1 MSADELKKE
10 FRKKFSGLRKA
21 LSPVEHLVLDGAIA
35 ARLVNADWFVNADVI
50 AGYAADCNEVNI
62 NGVLKIALQQGKKVA
77 LPRYIEEEKVYHL
90 LLVQDMERDLERG
103 KYDLPEPRKDLEK
116 AVFTERSIALVPALA
131 FDDTGMR
138 LGRGGGFYDRMLEN
152 FPGKKIGVFY
162 QCQHS
167 ADALPYAEHDIKLD
181 LAVTEEKVYKF

>member
-35 ARLVNADWFVNADVI
+35 AGLINADWFVNADVI

-62 NGVLKIALQQGKKVA
+62 NGVLNIALKQGKKVA
-77 LPRYIEEEKVYHL
+77 LPRYIEQEKVYHL

-138 LGRGGGFYDRMLEN
+138 LGRGGGFYDRMLCAVAK
-152 FPGKKIGVFY
+152 PPVGVVYSCQIGEG
-162 QCQHS
+162 
-167 ADALPYAEHDIKLD
+167 LPYCSHDVDRKS
-181 LAVTEEKVYKF
+181 VV